1 MRHPAFAI
9 LALLLTAALPASA
22 ISLYDPALGSLPAAQ
37 GWSTLGTGASA
48 SQTLVGG
55 LLQVDTSGDGVSA
68 FGSGRSTPQP
78 LDTLGGF
85 RLQFSLQ
92 VLAEQH
98 SSDNRA
104 GFSLLLQ
111 GANQTQAL
119 ELGFWQDSVWALTYQ
134 TGGVDS
140 GFLRGETVSLD
151 TTAALRQYTL
161 TVQQGSFSLQAD
173 GMAVLA
179 GALSDYPTL
188 GLSTLPYGFS
198 SYLFLGDNSSR
209 GQSLVQLGAVSLLPV
224 PEPAAFALW
233 AAGLGLL
240 GWRVRRSG

>member
-1 MRHPAFAI
+1 MRHPAFAV
-9 LALLLTAALPASA
+9 LPLLLAAALPVSA
-22 ISLYDPALGSLPAAQ
+22 ITLYDPGLGSLPTAQ

-48 SQTLVGG
+48 SQALVGG
-55 LLQVDTSGDGVSA
+55 LLQVDTTGDGVSA

-85 RLQFSLQ
+85 RLQFGLQ

-98 SSDNRA
+98 SADNRA

-111 GANQTQAL
+111 GADQTQAL
-119 ELGFWQDSVWALTYQ
+119 ELGFWQDQVWALTYQ
-134 TGGVDS
+134 AGGADS
-140 GFLRGETVSLD
+140 GFLRGETASLD

-161 TVQQGSFSLQAD
+161 TVQQGGFSLQAD
-173 GMAVLA
+173 GVGVLA
-179 GALSDYPTL
+179 GVLRDYPTL
-188 GLSTLPYGFS
+188 GLSTLPYGFNN
-198 SYLFLGDNSSR
+198 YLFLGDNSSR
-209 GQSLVQLGAVSLLPV
+209 GQSVVQLGAVSLLPV
-224 PEPAAFALW
+224 PEPAALALW